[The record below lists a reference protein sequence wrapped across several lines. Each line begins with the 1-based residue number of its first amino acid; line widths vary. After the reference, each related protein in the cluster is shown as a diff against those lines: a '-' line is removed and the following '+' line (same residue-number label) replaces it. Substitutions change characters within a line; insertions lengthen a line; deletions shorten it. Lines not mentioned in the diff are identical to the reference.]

1 MKKVLLVL
9 GIVALFGGSVLAE
22 GRFEFDDSN
31 FDYFAS
37 DDGFVSIDFSDG
49 VFTLSL
55 SENAVSDAATEVSDI
70 DFLPLDEDTDFN
82 QASMRRYL
90 PIEVTS
96 TGASIFYEDATL
108 EDIMASYDEQLTGL
122 GFSSSVEQALPNQS
136 IMLYEHGDTVAR
148 VVFTRQGEDVKVALN
163 AL

>member
-9 GIVALFGGSVLAE
+9 GIVALMGGSVLAE

-70 DFLPLDEDTDFN
+70 DFLPLDEDTNFN

-108 EDIMASYDEQLTGL
+108 EDIMVSYDEQFTGL
-122 GFSSSVEQALPNQS
+122 GFSSSVEKALPNQS

>member
-9 GIVALFGGSVLAE
+9 AIVALFGGSVFAE

-37 DDGFVSIDFSDG
+37 DDGFVSIDFNDG

-55 SENAVSDAATEVSDI
+55 SGNAGSDAVTEVNDI
-70 DFLPLDEDTDFN
+70 AYLPLDEDTDFN

-90 PIEVTS
+90 PIEVSS

-108 EDIMASYDEQLTGL
+108 EGIVATFDEQFVGL
-122 GFSSSVEQALPNQS
+122 GFSSTVEQAASNHTV
-136 IMLYEHGDTVAR
+136 MLYEQGDTTAR
-148 VVFTRQGEDVKVALN
+148 VVFTRQGEDIKVNLSAL
-163 AL
+163 